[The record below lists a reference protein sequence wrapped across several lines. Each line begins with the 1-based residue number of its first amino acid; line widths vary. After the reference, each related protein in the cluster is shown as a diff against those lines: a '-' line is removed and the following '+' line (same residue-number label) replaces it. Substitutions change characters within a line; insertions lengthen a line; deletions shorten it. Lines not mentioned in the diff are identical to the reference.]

1 MALTQFEETIVR
13 SIAPRQGELVD
24 QLAKLVAIPTG
35 GGNKAGLDACRAVL
49 CDRLR
54 ALGASVSMVPGDAK
68 PDWLSGGDVGGEN
81 GPTTIPATAVCA
93 SESTAKAPRV
103 LLCGHLDTV
112 HNPRGAFQR
121 LDMSSDGARGVGPGC
136 MDMKGGILV
145 AIAALEALTAAGVR
159 FPWTFVL
166 NSDEETG
173 SFHSDRAIR
182 EQAAKHDVGL
192 VFEPALPDGGLVVE
206 RPGSGQFVIHA
217 RGKAAHVGRDF
228 KAGVNAIYAVAERS
242 LACARLADPDRGK
255 IVTIGVIKGGRAT
268 NIVPDEAAAWGNVR
282 FGSPEVEAELARE
295 LDAMGDSAGLSTIPA
310 RPSVEVLRTFSRPA
324 KPLTPEVQALAN
336 LARQT
341 AQDLGQTLPFG
352 KTGGVC
358 DGNNIQA
365 AGGRSIPVIDTLG
378 VKGGGAHTGEEW
390 IELTSL
396 MERAQ
401 LAAVLMSRIAQGQ
414 LSA

>member
-1 MALTQFEETIVR
+1 MID
-13 SIAPRQGELVD
+13 S
-24 QLAKLVAIPTG
+24 LARLVAIPTG
-35 GGNKAGLDACRAVL
+35 GGHRAGLDECRGVL
-49 CDRLR
+49 CDRLK
-54 ALGASVSMVPGDAK
+54 ALGAQVSLVPGDPK
-68 PDWLSGGDVGGEN
+68 PDWLAGGDMGGDE
-81 GPTTIPATAVCA
+81 GGAGAIPPTAVCSYA
-93 SESTAKAPRV
+93 TSTRAPRV
-103 LLCGHLDTV
+103 LLCGHIDTV
-112 HNPRGAFQR
+112 HDPRGAFQK
-121 LDMSSDGARGVGPGC
+121 LEPFGDGFRARGPGC

-145 AIAALEALTAAGVR
+145 AIAALEALAAAGVR

-206 RPGSGQFVIHA
+206 RPGSGQFVIRA
-217 RGKAAHVGRDF
+217 KGKAAHVGRDF
-228 KAGVNAIYAVAERS
+228 KAGVNAIYAVADRS
-242 LACARLADPDRGK
+242 LACGRLADPDRGK

-295 LDAMGDSAGLSTIPA
+295 LDAMGDAPGISGMPPTTA
-310 RPSVEVLRTFSRPA
+310 RASVEVLRTFSRPA
-324 KPLTPEVQALAN
+324 KPLTPGVLALAN
-336 LARQT
+336 LARQ
-341 AQDLGQTLPFG
+341 AAEDLGQTLPFG

-365 AGGRSIPVIDTLG
+365 GDGKRSIPVIDTLG
-378 VKGGGAHTGEEW
+378 VRGGGAHTGEEW

-396 MERAQ
+396 LERAQ
-401 LAAVLMSRIAQGQ
+401 LAAVLMSRIALGG
-414 LSA
+414 LKV